1 MSEGTRMHS
10 LNVLLLNEIFNQK
23 KKELDL
29 FFETEYTPL
38 FVKNFLSKVDLEAL
52 PKEELPGMIASISA
66 RVSKVRDSKQLELEQ
81 ERLKLLGKLNTDH
94 QKFLEASAAVTA
106 LLQSAVDIDKA
117 RRNNFQLLKEL
128 SNERLDLDAITNQ
141 VNQKLDEIINQI
153 K

>member
-38 FVKNFLSKVDLEAL
+38 IVKNFLSKVDLEAL

-81 ERLKLLGKLNTDH
+81 ERLKLLGELNTDH
-94 QKFLEASAAVTA
+94 QKFL
-106 LLQSAVDIDKA
+106 
-117 RRNNFQLLKEL
+117 
-128 SNERLDLDAITNQ
+128 
-141 VNQKLDEIINQI
+141 
-153 K
+153 